1 MEASKT
7 MTDGPLYHFFS
18 GKGGVGK
25 TTLAAATAVHLARS
39 GRRVLITS
47 TDPAHSLSDVFDCP
61 IGHAGAWIESGLRA
75 LEIDSTARW
84 TEATTLPKDRKPG
97 RIEKA
102 LGDAMHMLGEAP
114 GVDEFISLDLLVE
127 TMNTDQF
134 DEVIFDTA
142 PTGHTLRLL
151 LLPKMLDG
159 WIGRMIALRGFFSR
173 FGRAIRK
180 LVPRSE
186 RKDLPDVSENLQSA
200 RERMAAVRDLIKDS
214 NRTRFA
220 LVTIPE
226 AMSVYETRRTM
237 DQLKDNGIPVGVVIA
252 NMIQPD
258 SEACDHC
265 KLRHQIH
272 HSELQSLK
280 ELAGDVP
287 LKRVDSK
294 ATVVRGPDALA
305 RLGRE
310 LWGGP

>member
-1 MEASKT
+1 MGT
-7 MTDGPLYHFFS
+7 GPRYHFFS

-25 TTLAAATAVHLARS
+25 TTLAAATAVHLARA

-47 TDPAHSLSDVFDCP
+47 TDPAHSLSDVFDLQ
-61 IGHAGAWIESGLRA
+61 IGHQGADILPGLRA

-84 TEATTLPKDRKPG
+84 AEATSLPGDRKPG
-97 RIEKA
+97 KIEKA
-102 LGDAMHMLGEAP
+102 LGDAMRMLGEAP

-127 TMNTDQF
+127 TMHTDLF
-134 DEVIFDTA
+134 DEVVFDTA

-180 LVPRSE
+180 LIPRSQRE
-186 RKDLPDVSENLQSA
+186 DMPDISENLKSA
-200 RERMAAVRDLIKDS
+200 RERMAEVRDLIKNSD
-214 NRTRFA
+214 RTRFV

-226 AMSVYETRRTM
+226 AMSVFETRRTM
-237 DQLKDNGIPVGVVIA
+237 EQLQSNDIPVGVVIA

-258 SEACDHC
+258 SETCDHC

-272 HSELQSLK
+272 RKELENLQELVGSIPLK
-280 ELAGDVP
+280 EVA
-287 LKRVDSK
+287 SK
-294 ATVVRGPDALA
+294 STVVRGAQALLT
-305 RLGRE
+305 LGND
-310 LWGGP
+310 LWGP

>member
-1 MEASKT
+1 
-7 MTDGPLYHFFS
+7 MTDGPRYHFFS

-25 TTLAAATAVHLARS
+25 TTLAAATAVHLARA

-47 TDPAHSLSDVFDCP
+47 TDPAHSLSDAFDCE
-61 IGHAGAWIESGLRA
+61 IGHKGAEIEPGLRA

-84 TEATTLPKDRKPG
+84 TEATSLPEDRKPG

-102 LGDAMHMLGEAP
+102 LGDAMRMLGEAP
-114 GVDEFISLDLLVE
+114 GVDEFISLDLLLE
-127 TMNTDQF
+127 TMSSDQF

-159 WIGRMIALRGFFSR
+159 WIGRMIALRGFVSR

-180 LVPRSE
+180 LLPRPE
-186 RKDLPDVSENLQSA
+186 RKDLPDVSENLKSA
-200 RERMAAVRDLIKDS
+200 RERMAEVRELIKDPE
-214 NRTRFA
+214 RTRFV

-226 AMSVYETRRTM
+226 AMSVFETRRTM
-237 DQLKDNGIPVGVVIA
+237 EQLGDNDIPVGVVIA

-258 SEACDHC
+258 SETCDHC
-265 KLRHQIH
+265 RLRHRIH
-272 HSELQSLK
+272 HGELQKLK

-287 LKRVDSK
+287 LLRVDSK
-294 ATVVRGPDALA
+294 ATVVRGPQALE

-310 LWGGP
+310 LWGA

>member
-1 MEASKT
+1 MEAAGA
-7 MTDGPLYHFFS
+7 MTDVPCYHFFS

-25 TTLAAATAVHLARS
+25 TTLAAASAVHLAQS

-61 IGHAGAWIESGLRA
+61 IGHQGAEILPGLHA

-84 TEATTLPKDRKPG
+84 AEATTPPEDRKPG

-102 LGDAMHMLGEAP
+102 LGDAMRLLGEAP
-114 GVDEFISLDLLVE
+114 GVDEFISLDLLLE

-173 FGRAIRK
+173 FGRAIKK
-180 LVPRSE
+180 LIPRGE
-186 RKDLPDVSENLQSA
+186 RQDLPDVSENLQSA
-200 RERMAAVRDLIKDS
+200 RERMAEVRELIKNS
-214 NRTRFA
+214 ERTRFA

-226 AMSVYETRRTM
+226 AMSVFETRRTM
-237 DQLKDNGIPVGVVIA
+237 QQLSDNNIPVGVVIA

-258 SEACDHC
+258 SETCDHC

-272 HSELQSLK
+272 ARELSSLSELV
-280 ELAGDVP
+280 GPIP
-287 LKRVDSK
+287 LIKVDSK
-294 ATVVRGPDALA
+294 STVVRGPQALGG
-305 RLGRE
+305 LGRE
-310 LWGGP
+310 LWGA